1 MLQAPVYLNNLKIS
15 GNKITVYSSCVEHIG
30 RRIYNGY
37 NLKADRK
44 KAYQGEQSVS
54 SIKRVKECLY
64 TWCYSIAEGNRFNK
78 LRGSKK
84 KIQLVMATLTL
95 SSTQVHNDKE
105 IKSKILEPFLKKL
118 KYNYDIVNYF
128 WRAEPQANGNIH
140 FHLVIDKFVDK
151 SDLQTFWNFYQ
162 NKLGY
167 VDRYYDITG
176 KVNPPSTQVQV
187 FAGNAK
193 SIEYLLKYLTKEN
206 TRRKIEGLQM
216 RVSNKLSHLKL
227 GVVEL
232 YNYEENDLDDLL
244 ESKAVRKYVSDYATI
259 YYFDFDAYFYFTNHF
274 ITQRTLLY
282 YRKLFDALYVYELTS
297 FEVYVVSLFFRNR
310 IKFGYLIKELEWQG
324 FNLIRLKNLLE
335 LV

>member
-1 MLQAPVYLNNLKIS
+1 MLQDPVYLNNLKIS

-44 KAYQGEQSVS
+44 KAYQGEQSIN
-54 SIKRVKECLY
+54 SINRVKECLY

-84 KIQLVMATLTL
+84 KIKLVMATLTL
-95 SSTQVHNDKE
+95 SSRQIHTDKE
-105 IKSKILEPFLKKL
+105 IKAKILEPFIKKL
-118 KYNYDIVNYF
+118 KYDCDIVNYF
-128 WRAEPQANGNIH
+128 WRAEPQENGNIH
-140 FHLVIDKFVDK
+140 FHLVFDRYIDKV
-151 SDLQTFWNFYQ
+151 DLQEYWNNCQ

-167 VDRYYDITG
+167 VDRYYEKTG

-232 YNYEENDLDDLL
+232 YNYEENELADLL
-244 ESKAVRKYVSDYATI
+244 ESKAVRKYVNDYATI
-259 YYFDFDAYFYFTNHF
+259 YYFDCDAYFYFSNHF

-282 YRKLFDALYVYELTS
+282 YRKIFDALYVNELTS
-297 FEVYVVSLFFRNR
+297 FEVFLVSLYFRNR
-310 IKFGYLIKELEWQG
+310 IKFGFLLNELKWQG
-324 FNLIRLKNLLE
+324 FNLIRIKNLLE